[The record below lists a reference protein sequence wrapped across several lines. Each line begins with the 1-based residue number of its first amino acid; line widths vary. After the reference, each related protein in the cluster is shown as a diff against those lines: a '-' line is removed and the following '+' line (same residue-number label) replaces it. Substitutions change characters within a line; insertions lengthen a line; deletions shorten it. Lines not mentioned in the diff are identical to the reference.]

1 MRNINPRRSSEMSGA
16 SVATMLEA
24 RSVAVVGA
32 SERAGSFGNEM
43 LLALDHGYAGE
54 VLPVNPRYERI
65 AGRRCYP
72 SLQELDRPVDLVLL
86 GVGNQ
91 AVEEQL
97 ATAGSIG
104 AHSAVIFSSCY
115 SDPSETP
122 SLIDRLSRRAR
133 EEGLLVCGGNC
144 MGFLNLETGLR
155 ACGYRMPGELEPGSI
170 TFISHSGS
178 AFAALLHNARGLR
191 FNYVVSAGQ
200 ELVTTAADYMK
211 YALERPSTRA
221 VGLFLETVRDPQGF
235 MHALADAAER
245 DIPVVALKVGRNEIS
260 RALVTTHSG
269 ALAGED
275 GAYEAV
281 FDAYGVARVESLDE
295 MADALELLTSGRRA
309 GPGGLAS
316 IHDSGGERA
325 MFADAAA
332 RVGVPLPPLK
342 RATSARLEAVLEDD
356 LLPINPLDAWGTGN
370 DYEEIFI
377 QSMDALADDPEIAAV
392 AFCVDMTTE
401 MYAEGGYIRAAKEAH
416 ARTTKPLAVISN
428 LTSAIDARDARSLRA
443 AGIPVLEG
451 TLSGLRAFKHL
462 FEYRDRWNRPPVH
475 PADRPVEA
483 AERWRVQL
491 ATGEPVSEV
500 DALELLADYGLETVA
515 ARRAG
520 SRAEAV
526 AAARGLGGA
535 VALKTAAPAVA
546 HKSDVGGVR
555 LGLRG
560 ADEVG
565 RAYDEMDARLGPQ
578 VIVAAMAPPG
588 VELALGIVV
597 DAQFGPLVMAGAG
610 GTLVEI
616 LGDRRFGL
624 VPVDEVRAGALLD
637 RLQVRRLLEGAR
649 GMPPADI
656 GAAARAVAALSRLAV
671 DLADVI
677 AAVDVNPVIAGPR
690 GCVAVDALVVP
701 RSAKGA
707 DHQAAPRRTL
717 DV

>member
-1 MRNINPRRSSEMSGA
+1 MRGA
-16 SVATMLEA
+16 SIATMLEA

-54 VLPVNPRYERI
+54 VFPVNPRYERI
-65 AGRRCYP
+65 GSRRCYP

-91 AVEEQL
+91 ALEEQL
-97 ATAGSIG
+97 AAAGSIG
-104 AHSAVIFSSCY
+104 ARSAVIFSSCY

-122 SLIDRLSRRAR
+122 SLIDRLSRQAR
-133 EEGLLVCGGNC
+133 KDGLLVCGGNC

-155 ACGYRMPGELEPGSI
+155 ACGYRMPAELEPGSI

-178 AFAALLHNARGLR
+178 AFAALLHNTRDLR

-200 ELVTTAADYMK
+200 ELITTAADYMK
-211 YALERPSTRA
+211 YALERPGTRA
-221 VGLFLETVRDPQGF
+221 LGLFLETVRDPQGF
-235 MHALADAAER
+235 MQALADAVER
-245 DIPVVALKVGRNEIS
+245 DIPVVALKVGMNETS

-342 RATSARLEAVLEDD
+342 PATSARLEALLEDD

-370 DYEEIFI
+370 DYEDIFI
-377 QSMDALADDPEIAAV
+377 QSMDALANDPEIAAV

-428 LTSAIDARDARSLRA
+428 LTSAIDARDAHSLRA
-443 AGIPVLEG
+443 DGIPVLEG

-462 FEYRDRWNRPPVH
+462 FEYRDRRDRPPIRA
-475 PADRPVEA
+475 PARPVEA
-483 AERWRVQL
+483 ADRWRVRL
-491 ATGEPVSEV
+491 GTGETVSEV
-500 DALELLADYGLETVA
+500 DALKLLADYGVETVPARTA
-515 ARRAG
+515 AT
-520 SRAEAV
+520 RAEAV
-526 AAARGLGGA
+526 AAAHNLGGV
-535 VALKTAAPAVA
+535 VALKTAAPGVA
-546 HKSDVGGVR
+546 HKSDVKGVR

-565 RAYDEMDARLGPQ
+565 RAYDELGARLGPQ
-578 VIVAAMAPPG
+578 VIVTAMAPPG

-597 DAQFGPLVMAGAG
+597 DAQFGPLVMVGAG

-616 LGDRRFGL
+616 LADRGFGL
-624 VPVDEVRAGALLD
+624 VPVDEVRGRALLD
-637 RLQVRRLLEGAR
+637 RLQIRPLLDGVR
-649 GMPPADI
+649 GMPPADL
-656 GAAARAVAALSRLAV
+656 GAAARTVAALSRLAV

-677 AAVDVNPVIAGPR
+677 EAVDVNPVIAGPR

-701 RSAKGA
+701 RPGTGLVG
-707 DHQAAPRRTL
+707 HQAWPRRTL

>member
-1 MRNINPRRSSEMSGA
+1 MRGA
-16 SVATMLEA
+16 SVASMLEA

-32 SERAGSFGNEM
+32 SDRAGSFGNEM

-54 VLPVNPRYERI
+54 VFPVNPRYERI
-65 AGRRCYP
+65 GSRRCYP
-72 SLQELDRPVDLVLL
+72 SLQELGRPVDLVLL
-86 GVGNQ
+86 GVGNP
-91 AVEEQL
+91 ALEEQL
-97 ATAGSIG
+97 AAAGSIG
-104 AHSAVIFSSCY
+104 ARSAVIFSSCY
-115 SDPSETP
+115 SDPSVTP
-122 SLIDRLSRRAR
+122 SLIDRLSRQAR
-133 EEGLLVCGGNC
+133 KDGLLVCGGNC

-155 ACGYRMPGELEPGSI
+155 ACGYRMPAELEPGSI

-178 AFAALLHNARGLR
+178 AFAALLHNTRDLR

-211 YALERPSTRA
+211 YALERPGTRA
-221 VGLFLETVRDPQGF
+221 LGLFLETVRDPRGF
-235 MHALADAAER
+235 MQALADAVAR
-245 DIPVVALKVGRNEIS
+245 DIPVVALKVGMNETS

-295 MADALELLTSGRRA
+295 MANALELLTSGRRA

-342 RATSARLEAVLEDD
+342 PATSARLEAVLEDD

-370 DYEEIFI
+370 DYEDIFI

-392 AFCVDMTTE
+392 ALCVDLTTE

-428 LTSAIDARDARSLRA
+428 LTSAIDARDAHSLRA

-451 TLSGLRAFKHL
+451 TLSGLRAFRHL
-462 FEYRDRWNRPPVH
+462 FEYRDRRDRPSVRAPDR
-475 PADRPVEA
+475 PGETADR
-483 AERWRVQL
+483 WRDRL
-491 ATGEPVSEV
+491 ATGETVSEV
-500 DALELLADYGLETVA
+500 GALELLADYGVETVPARTA
-515 ARRAG
+515 AT
-520 SRAEAV
+520 RAEAV
-526 AAARGLGGA
+526 AAAHGLGGV
-535 VALKTAAPAVA
+535 VALKTAAPGVA
-546 HKSDVGGVR
+546 HKSDVKGVR

-565 RAYDEMDARLGPQ
+565 RAYDEVAARLGPQ
-578 VIVAAMAPPG
+578 VIVTAMAPPG

-597 DAQFGPLVMAGAG
+597 DAQFGPLVMVGAG

-616 LGDRRFGL
+616 LADRRFGL
-624 VPVDEVRAGALLD
+624 VPVDEVRGRALLD
-637 RLQVRRLLEGAR
+637 RLQIRPLLDGVR
-649 GMPPADI
+649 GMPPADL
-656 GAAARAVAALSRLAV
+656 GAAARTVAALSRLAV

-677 AAVDVNPVIAGPR
+677 EAVDVNPVIAGPR

-701 RSAKGA
+701 RPTTGLVG
-707 DHQAAPRRTL
+707 HQAWPRRTL

>member
-1 MRNINPRRSSEMSGA
+1 MRGA
-16 SVATMLEA
+16 SVASMLEA

-32 SERAGSFGNEM
+32 SDRAGSFGNEM

-54 VLPVNPRYERI
+54 VFPVNPRYERI
-65 AGRRCYP
+65 GSRRCYP
-72 SLQELDRPVDLVLL
+72 SLQELGRPVDLVLL
-86 GVGNQ
+86 GVGNP
-91 AVEEQL
+91 ALEEQL
-97 ATAGSIG
+97 AAAGSIG
-104 AHSAVIFSSCY
+104 ARSAVIFSSCY

-122 SLIDRLSRRAR
+122 SLIDRLSRQAR
-133 EEGLLVCGGNC
+133 KDGLLVCGGNC

-155 ACGYRMPGELEPGSI
+155 ACGYRMPAELEPGSI

-178 AFAALLHNARGLR
+178 AFAALLHNTRDLR

-211 YALERPSTRA
+211 YALERPGTRA
-221 VGLFLETVRDPQGF
+221 LGLFLETVRDPREF
-235 MHALADAAER
+235 MQALADAVAR
-245 DIPVVALKVGRNEIS
+245 DIPVVALKVGMNETS

-342 RATSARLEAVLEDD
+342 PSTSARLEAVLEDD

-370 DYEEIFI
+370 DYEDIFI

-392 AFCVDMTTE
+392 ALCVDLTTE

-428 LTSAIDARDARSLRA
+428 LTSAIDARDAHSLRA

-451 TLSGLRAFKHL
+451 TLSGLRAFRHL
-462 FEYRDRWNRPPVH
+462 FEYRDRRDRPWVRAPDR
-475 PADRPVEA
+475 PGETADR
-483 AERWRVQL
+483 WRDRL
-491 ATGEPVSEV
+491 ATGETVSEV
-500 DALELLADYGLETVA
+500 GALELLADYGVETVPARTA
-515 ARRAG
+515 AT
-520 SRAEAV
+520 RAEAV
-526 AAARGLGGA
+526 AAAHGLGGV
-535 VALKTAAPAVA
+535 VALKTAAPGVA

-555 LGLRG
+555 LGLRD

-565 RAYDEMDARLGPQ
+565 RAYDEMGARLGPQ
-578 VIVAAMAPPG
+578 VIVTAMAPPG

-597 DAQFGPLVMAGAG
+597 DAQFGPLVMVGAG

-616 LGDRRFGL
+616 LADRHFGL
-624 VPVDEVRAGALLD
+624 VPMDEVRGRALLD
-637 RLQVRRLLEGAR
+637 RLQIRPLLDGVR
-649 GMPPADI
+649 GMPPADL
-656 GAAARAVAALSRLAV
+656 GAAARTVAALSRLAM

-677 AAVDVNPVIAGPR
+677 EAVDVNPVIAGPR

-701 RSAKGA
+701 LPATGLVG
-707 DHQAAPRRTL
+707 HQAWPRRTL

>member
-1 MRNINPRRSSEMSGA
+1 MRGA
-16 SVATMLEA
+16 SLAAMLEA

-43 LLALDHGYAGE
+43 LLALDHGYAGD
-54 VLPVNPRYERI
+54 VFPVNPRYERI
-65 AGRRCYP
+65 GSRRCYP
-72 SLQELDRPVDLVLL
+72 SLQELDRPVDVVLL
-86 GVGNQ
+86 GVGNH

-97 ATAGSIG
+97 AAAGSTG
-104 AHSAVIFSSCY
+104 ARSAVIFSSCY
-115 SDPSETP
+115 SDPSESP
-122 SLIDRLSRRAR
+122 SLVERLSRLAR
-133 EEGLLVCGGNC
+133 KEGLLVCGGNC
-144 MGFLNLETGLR
+144 MGFLNLESGLR
-155 ACGYRMPGELEPGSI
+155 ACGYRMPAELEPGGI

-178 AFAALLHNARGLR
+178 AFAALLHNTRGLR

-211 YALERPSTRA
+211 HALQRPSTRA
-221 VGLFLETVRDPQGF
+221 LGLFLETVRDPQGF
-235 MHALADAAER
+235 MQALAHAAER
-245 DIPVVALKVGRNEIS
+245 DIPVVALKVGRNETS

-295 MADALELLTSGRRA
+295 MADALELFSSGRRA

-342 RATSARLEAVLEDD
+342 PATSARLETVLEDD

-370 DYEEIFI
+370 DYEDIFI
-377 QSMDALADDPEIAAV
+377 SSMDALSDDPQIAAV

-462 FEYRDRWNRPPVH
+462 FEYRDRRIRPPVH
-475 PADRPVEA
+475 ESDGAPDRT
-483 AERWRVQL
+483 ERWRKRL
-491 ATGEPVSEV
+491 ASGEPVSEAG
-500 DALELLADYGLETVA
+500 ALELLADYGIETVP
-515 ARRAG
+515 ARRAAT
-520 SRAEAV
+520 RAEAV
-526 AAARGLGGA
+526 SAAWSLGNV
-535 VALKTAAPAVA
+535 VALKTAAAGVA

-560 ADEVG
+560 VDEVG
-565 RAYDEMDARLGPQ
+565 RAYDEMAARLGAQ
-578 VIVAAMAPPG
+578 VIVSAMAPPG

-597 DAQFGPLVMAGAG
+597 DAQFGPLVMVGAG

-616 LGDRRFGL
+616 LADRRFGL
-624 VPVDEVRAGALLD
+624 VPVDEDRAGALLD
-637 RLQVRRLLEGAR
+637 RLQIRPLLDGVR
-649 GMPPADI
+649 GMPAADI

-671 DLADVI
+671 DLGDVI

-690 GCVAVDALVVP
+690 GCVAVDALVIP
-701 RSAKGA
+701 RPATGGP
-707 DHQAAPRRTL
+707 QRTS